1 MRALRIAALVIA
13 SAVVGALIAVAVLR
27 GGAKDADEEKSKE
40 TAAAE
45 RVTSDNGTTIVTVDA
60 ATATRSH
67 IAVAALAPGKRSDE
81 TNSYATALDVRD
93 LVDARNQQA
102 TAHAQ
107 AEQARARLGAADA
120 ELARLR
126 TLNADN
132 HNISDRV
139 LQEAEANE
147 RTERANVDAA
157 GAGAHAAESGVQQ
170 RWGAA
175 VAAAFNANAPWI
187 EDLIANR
194 KVLVQVAASQQPP
207 RVVTLETPDGNVDA
221 TFVSPAARS
230 DPHIQGRSWYYL
242 APAGTIVPGMSMTAS
257 LGRPAA
263 QNGAIVPHDA
273 VVWTGGKSWIY
284 VERAPNQFA
293 RTAIDASTPMDDGY
307 FVTSPP
313 PGTRVVTS
321 GAQQLISEEAK
332 PKVEE

>member
-1 MRALRIAALVIA
+1 MKALRIAAVAIA
-13 SAVVGALIAVAVLR
+13 SAIVGALIAVAVLR
-27 GGAKDADEEKSKE
+27 GGAKDADDEKAKE
-40 TAAAE
+40 TPAAE
-45 RVTSDNGTTIVTVDA
+45 RVSTENGTTIVTIDA
-60 ATATRSH
+60 ATASRSH
-67 IAVAALAPGKRSDE
+67 IGVAPLAAGTRSNDVS
-81 TNSYATALDVRD
+81 SYATALDVRD

-102 TAHAQ
+102 TARAQ
-107 AEQARARLGAADA
+107 AEQARARLAAADA

-147 RTERANVDAA
+147 RAERANVDAA
-157 GAGAHAAESGVQQ
+157 AAGAHAAESGVQQ
-170 RWGAA
+170 RWGAS
-175 VAAAFNANAPWI
+175 VAAAFNANAPWLD
-187 EDLIANR
+187 DLIAGR

-207 RVVTLETPDGNVDA
+207 RVITLRTPDDHVDA
-221 TFVSPAARS
+221 TYVSPAARS

-242 APAGTIVPGMSMTAS
+242 APAGTIVPGMSMSAS

-263 QNGAIVPHDA
+263 QNGTLVPHDA
-273 VVWTGGKSWIY
+273 VVWTGGKSWVYI
-284 VERAPNQFA
+284 ERAANKYA

-313 PGTRVVTS
+313 AGTRVVTS
-321 GAQQLISEEAK
+321 GAQQLLSEEAK